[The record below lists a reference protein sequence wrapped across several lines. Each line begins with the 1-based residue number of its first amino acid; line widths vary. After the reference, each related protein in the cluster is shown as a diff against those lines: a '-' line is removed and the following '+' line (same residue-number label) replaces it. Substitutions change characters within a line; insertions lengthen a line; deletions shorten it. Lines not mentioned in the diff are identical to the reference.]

1 MYVFQTSTFDINIGS
16 RVNILGV
23 PAESRRINPGADEIA
38 IKMQTQRLLPVL
50 GKTASLLLLI
60 LVLKY

>member
-1 MYVFQTSTFDINIGS
+1 
-16 RVNILGV
+16 VNILGV

-50 GKTASLLLLI
+50 GKTASTSI
-60 LVLKY
+60 TDTCA